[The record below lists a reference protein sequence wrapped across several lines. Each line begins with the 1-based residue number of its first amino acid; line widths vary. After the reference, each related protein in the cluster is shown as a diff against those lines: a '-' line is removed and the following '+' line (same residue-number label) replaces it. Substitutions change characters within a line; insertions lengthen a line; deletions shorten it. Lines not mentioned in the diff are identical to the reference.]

1 MNTELDKL
9 EQLFNITEPDRETME
24 IKLRI
29 IGYGREYLEY
39 LSELQIRHLY
49 YDEFGYIDD

>member
-49 YDEFGYIDD
+49 HDEFGDVDD

>member
-49 YDEFGYIDD
+49 YDEFGDIDD

>member
-49 YDEFGYIDD
+49 YDEFGDVDD